1 MHSTDVAG
9 RPALIAFVV
18 MLAIVGSPWFTGRG
32 SAQTSLP
39 TPDHVVIVIME
50 NHSYSEVIGSSA
62 APYINGLALQGASF
76 TASHAVTHP
85 SEPNYLAF
93 FSGST
98 QGLTDDSCPHTY
110 STSTANLASELI
122 AAGLTFGG
130 YSEGLP
136 SVGYTGCAS
145 GAYVRKHNPW
155 VNFSNVP
162 GSANMPFTSFPA
174 DPSTL
179 PTISIVVPD
188 LNNDMHDGTVLQG
201 DGWLQQHLDGYV
213 QWAETHNS
221 LLIVTWDEDDFTVS
235 NHIPTIFVGPMVKPG
250 QYGSTINHYN
260 VLRTLEDMYGLPH
273 AGNSAT
279 ATPITGIWQGAP
291 AADTTPPTPD
301 PMTWASPPAPAG
313 QASIAMT
320 ATTAS
325 DPSAVEYLFAC
336 VAGPCHSGGWQASPS
351 YTDTGLTPGTTYTY
365 QVKARDKSANFNE
378 TAWSAPA
385 SAATLTATM
394 HVQGIGLGTVDR
406 GSGYKS
412 GKATVQIVDQSGK
425 AVIGAT
431 VTGRFT
437 GSFDEVVS
445 ATTDTRGKA
454 LLITTS
460 SSTISHF
467 AFCVQ
472 SVTYPALIYDAAA
485 NRKTCASR

>member
-1 MHSTDVAG
+1 
-9 RPALIAFVV
+9 
-18 MLAIVGSPWFTGRG
+18 
-32 SAQTSLP
+32 
-39 TPDHVVIVIME
+39 ME

-174 DPSTL
+174 DHSTL
-179 PTISIVVPD
+179 PTISIVVPN

-301 PMTWASPPAPAG
+301 PMTWASP
-313 QASIAMT
+313 
-320 ATTAS
+320 
-325 DPSAVEYLFAC
+325 
-336 VAGPCHSGGWQASPS
+336 
-351 YTDTGLTPGTTYTY
+351 
-365 QVKARDKSANFNE
+365 
-378 TAWSAPA
+378 
-385 SAATLTATM
+385 
-394 HVQGIGLGTVDR
+394 
-406 GSGYKS
+406 
-412 GKATVQIVDQSGK
+412 
-425 AVIGAT
+425 
-431 VTGRFT
+431 
-437 GSFDEVVS
+437 
-445 ATTDTRGKA
+445 
-454 LLITTS
+454 
-460 SSTISHF
+460 
-467 AFCVQ
+467 
-472 SVTYPALIYDAAA
+472 
-485 NRKTCASR
+485 